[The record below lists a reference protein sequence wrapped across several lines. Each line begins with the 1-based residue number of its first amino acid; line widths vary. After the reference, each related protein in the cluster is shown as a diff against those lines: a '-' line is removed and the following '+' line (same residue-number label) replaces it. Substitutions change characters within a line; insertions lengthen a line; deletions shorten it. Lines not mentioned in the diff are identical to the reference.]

1 MVSNRLHCLGEKAF
15 LPLGGFQLLAG
26 IIQLRLKLDTGRC
39 AGIGRGGLLF
49 FDLLLSCEDLRFFI
63 LKSGFELLLLV
74 QNLRQL
80 AFGSSGL
87 RFALGEFGLLGGNRR
102 LARLKFLV
110 VLKARTLGVVAG
122 GCGLGRS

>member
-15 LPLGGFQLLAG
+15 LPLGGFQLLACV
-26 IIQLRLKLDTGRC
+26 IQLRLELDTGRC

-49 FDLLLSCEDLRFFI
+49 FD
-63 LKSGFELLLLV
+63 LLLLV

-122 GCGLGRS
+122 GSGCGRS

>member
-1 MVSNRLHCLGEKAF
+1 M
-15 LPLGGFQLLAG
+15 
-26 IIQLRLKLDTGRC
+26 GRVG
-39 AGIGRGGLLF
+39 GIGGGGCVFLDLF
-49 FDLLLSCEDLRFFI
+49 LEGEDLRFFI

-122 GCGLGRS
+122 GCGFGASLNEGFYFRKIVPPKKHSGR

>member
-1 MVSNRLHCLGEKAF
+1 M
-15 LPLGGFQLLAG
+15 
-26 IIQLRLKLDTGRC
+26 GRVG
-39 AGIGRGGLLF
+39 GIGGGGCVFLDLF
-49 FDLLLSCEDLRFFI
+49 LEGEDLRFFI

-110 VLKARTLGVVAG
+110 VLKARTLGCVAG
-122 GCGLGRS
+122 GCGFGFRSTHRFISRYIYP